1 MAAAIICLQHLA
13 VYCSS
18 RVVSTTT
25 WDFLCLCVDNSCRL
39 AQASFPSPLPLLRRF
54 RTSHMG
60 FALLVHWS
68 QQPAGNRDSGRR
80 AVPANPCRH
89 RGAFALLFRVLIP
102 THKQKNTIP
111 VPEYSR
117 GLRYEMQA
125 SFCHQ
130 ALCLSVSEL
139 GRLTDNRRMRRVA
152 NAVLFLNRDGC

>member
-39 AQASFPSPLPLLRRF
+39 AQASFPSPLPLPRRF

-60 FALLVHWS
+60 FALFVHWS
-68 QQPAGNRDSGRR
+68 QQPAGNRDGTKRSRI
-80 AVPANPCRH
+80 NPYMS
-89 RGAFALLFRVLIP
+89 
-102 THKQKNTIP
+102 T
-111 VPEYSR
+111 EYSR

-125 SFCHQ
+125 SFRHQ